1 MLTSPDTTYAISGAM
16 YWSVIEINVGIFAS
30 SIPSFKAIASRFLP
44 RLIGEYSSGRGYY
57 WSGNSKKHGSGFSKV
72 RDQRIAL
79 DSLPGKHPDGEH
91 TVGTQIRG
99 PFGSGSSQDRIIIPE
114 GRIYTQTDIETSVE
128 ECPTVGSPPSA
139 HGGRSYP

>member
-1 MLTSPDTTYAISGAM
+1 MLSSPDTTYAISGAM

-44 RLIGEYSSGRGYY
+44 RLIGEYSASKGY
-57 WSGNSKKHGSGFSKV
+57 WSGTGGKKYGSGFSKV

-79 DSLPGKHPDGEH
+79 ESLPGKHSDGDNI
-91 TVGTQIRG
+91 VGTEIRG
-99 PFGSGSSQDRIIIPE
+99 PFGSRSSQDRIIIPE

-128 ECPTVGSPPSA
+128 ECPASGSLPSA
-139 HGGRSYP
+139 HERHF